1 VAVAAGVIGDA
12 GLMTA
17 SQTHVEVTAECG
29 GTAARD
35 STERLQ
41 LLITEVGLIAFQKP
55 VALRTED
62 IGHLQLRPA
71 HG

>member
-1 VAVAAGVIGDA
+1 VAIAAGVIGNA
-12 GLMTA
+12 RFVAA
-17 SQTHVEVTAECG
+17 SQTHVEVAAECG
-29 GTAARD
+29 GAATGD